1 LIVEVGVS
9 FIVWTR
15 AKEDWQRDLSIVEK
29 QKIDLRILVHIPCV
43 SFSQVPLSG
52 SVPAA
57 NYVIFHS
64 SNAVRFAMANDKLAA
79 AIRMAVKIFAIGKGT
94 SETMKD
100 FGLSSTPGFAANSAK
115 QLADQILQSGVG
127 GTFLIPTAKESAFDS
142 AAYLRSHGR
151 VAAAVP
157 CYETKRHATK
167 ANGSDFTSAEILA
180 EGKKLSGII
189 CFASP
194 SAVEGFCNVFNV
206 KTSGLNKNL
215 LPVAIG
221 STTQNEVIKHFETC
235 YRSEQSSVSS
245 LLEEAQKQFLRM
257 NGVRP

>member
-1 LIVEVGVS
+1 MS

-15 AKEDWQRDLSIVEK
+15 AIEDWQRDQSIVEK

-43 SFSQVPLSG
+43 SFSPVPLTAPVS
-52 SVPAA
+52 AA

-64 SNAVRFAMANDKLAA
+64 SNAVRFAMANEKLAA

-94 SETMKD
+94 SDTMKD

-127 GTFLIPTAKESAFDS
+127 GTFLIPTAKEHAFDS

-151 VAAAVP
+151 IAESVP
-157 CYETKRHATK
+157 CYETKRQATK
-167 ANGSDFTSAEILA
+167 ANGSDFTSAEVLA

-194 SAVEGFCNVFNV
+194 SAVEGFCKVFDV
-206 KTSGLNKNL
+206 KSTGLNKTL

-221 STTQNEVIKHFETC
+221 ATTESEVIKHFETC
-235 YRSEQSSVSS
+235 SRSEQSTVSS
-245 LLEEAQKQFLRM
+245 LLEEAQKQLLRM
-257 NGVRP
+257 NGVQT